1 MIQPGLAWRIVRMTH
16 ASVAIPPLLCAPR
29 QRFVHAMAIGGMVR
43 QRQGTELD
51 HGRVAAAKAWVAE
64 RPAPIV
70 ATIAMLIPVM
80 GYSVLGH
87 GVPRGGHLELVTP
100 GDLWGMS
107 ASSWFL
113 AHGQFGH
120 IYASPGVLTSPPAL
134 EFVLAPILLLA
145 QMVGLAAHFPGSS
158 PLGLWLLLGPAA
170 LLIASPALFAVDA
183 VARSWRLSD
192 RTRLALAL
200 VSALGVA
207 NVAGVW
213 GHPEDCVAVAMVLW
227 AALAM
232 ERRPENGGRR
242 AAWLLG
248 LGIAFQPLAILGV
261 APVLARLGWRSFA
274 KVSWRLALPSLL
286 VLIPP
291 LIAQPRLTRFVLV
304 NQPIYPK
311 AVSFTPLTHLAPV
324 IAPGMHGGGPTRLVA
339 LLLGAGLAVA
349 VCRRRHDLA
358 TVLMMMAI
366 AFSLRVLFET
376 ELVWYYLWPVAA
388 ICLLLS
394 ARRGVWYLSVCS
406 VALVATIVL
415 GNHNA
420 VHHITLWWPALMA
433 SLAVMLGSTARRV
446 WPHRTSR
453 ISARTHAAT
462 KLAGIPT
469 ASHAARLEAT

>member
-1 MIQPGLAWRIVRMTH
+1 
-16 ASVAIPPLLCAPR
+16 
-29 QRFVHAMAIGGMVR
+29 MVTSTR
-43 QRQGTELD
+43 
-51 HGRVAAAKAWVAE
+51 AWVVE
-64 RPAPIV
+64 RSAPIV

-80 GYSVLGH
+80 GYSIVGH
-87 GVPRGGHLELVTP
+87 GFPSGPHLELITP

-107 ASSWFL
+107 ASSWSL

-134 EFVLAPILLLA
+134 EFVLAPILLFA
-145 QMVGLAAHFPGSS
+145 QMVGLAAHFPGGH
-158 PLGLWLLLGPAA
+158 PFGLWLLLGPAA

-183 VARSWRLSD
+183 VARSWRLTD

-213 GHPEDCVAVAMVLW
+213 GHPEDCVAVATVLW

-232 ERRPENGGRR
+232 ERRPDGGGRR

-324 IAPGMHGGGPTRLVA
+324 IGPGIDGGGPTRLVA
-339 LLLGAGLAVA
+339 LLLGAGLAIA
-349 VCRRRHDLA
+349 VCRRRHDLP
-358 TVLMMMAI
+358 TVLTMTAI
-366 AFSLRVLFET
+366 AFFLRVLFET
-376 ELVWYYLWPVAA
+376 ELLWYYVWPLAA
-388 ICLLLS
+388 LCLVLS
-394 ARRGVWYLSVCS
+394 ARRGTLNLGVCS

-420 VHHITLWWPALMA
+420 VHNVALWWPVLMA
-433 SLAVMLGSTARRV
+433 SLAVMLGSTAGRFGQRQASRLSALE
-446 WPHRTSR
+446 HR
-453 ISARTHAAT
+453 ARGM
-462 KLAGIPT
+462 GIPQIWP
-469 ASHAARLEAT
+469 AGSPDL